1 MNSRRQFCCRR
12 PIMNGLR
19 FVFRTL
25 SLLRTTMM
33 LFIRSTPNCAFVKK
47 NHQKRT
53 RLKMLFKLCSLLIGS
68 CNINIGSKTINT
80 MPTSFMIYSRLRST
94 MNLLLR
100 IITNGVLGPLL
111 SLRSIT
117 KRRSPTFPRI
127 IIRRKMLGPL
137 GANAIGVKIG
147 SL

>member
-1 MNSRRQFCCRR
+1 
-12 PIMNGLR
+12 
-19 FVFRTL
+19 
-25 SLLRTTMM
+25 
-33 LFIRSTPNCAFVKK
+33 
-47 NHQKRT
+47 
-53 RLKMLFKLCSLLIGS
+53 
-68 CNINIGSKTINT
+68 

-94 MNLLLR
+94 MNLILR
-100 IITNGVLGPLL
+100 IITNGVLELLL